1 MRRILLSFA
10 FVLMAFATLA
20 QTEPLWLR
28 YPAISPDGNF
38 IVFSYKG
45 DLYKVSS
52 KGGTAI
58 PLTIHS
64 AYDFRPVWSHDGKS
78 IAFASDRFGNFDV
91 YLMSANGGQPTRL
104 TYNSASDLP
113 TGFSPDD
120 SKVIFT
126 TNRHDLAVSAR
137 FPIDGIF
144 RKLYEVPVKGGR
156 SVMINQAG
164 MDYAT
169 YNNSG
174 SQLIFEDVKGYEDP
188 WRKHHTSSV
197 TRDIW
202 LYDGK
207 SKSYTKLSDF
217 NGEDREPVFSADGKK
232 FFWLSEADGT
242 LNVYE
247 KPIAGGTA
255 KQLTTFKKNP
265 VRFLTVSNNNTLCF
279 TYDGSIY
286 TMAPDGKPS
295 KLNVQI
301 LTEDGNNSDKVKP
314 VTSGTEMDLSPD
326 GKQIAFVY
334 RGEIFVT
341 SVEGNFTKRIT
352 NTPYQERSVTWGKD
366 GRSLYY
372 AAEHDGTGWDIMKT
386 SIERKEEPYFF
397 NATVLK
403 TEKVIQT
410 DLDEFQPLVSPD
422 GKKIAYL
429 EERNTLK
436 VYDMDK
442 GKSTT
447 IIPKGQ
453 NFSYADGDQ
462 SYTWSPD
469 SRYLAADDSRGYYN
483 GGGVVVFDVND
494 PGKGVDVTLSGFG
507 TGGMDWGLNGKALL
521 WITSKN
527 GKQPLAYQGARE
539 VDIYATFFDK
549 ELYDEFNLNKDE
561 YDLLKG
567 KKDTVKSKEK
577 DSSLEKKI
585 KEPFKMDFTNL
596 DTREVRLTPG
606 SMNLSSYALSPK
618 GDKLYVLARFE
629 KGYDLWQIDTR
640 TKEIKSL
647 AKLGSGYAAMQPSR
661 DGKFLVVM
669 ANGRLSKIDVNSG
682 KMEPISI
689 KSEMVV
695 DEAGERD
702 YILHHAWRQVLKK
715 FYDPTIHG
723 IDWKGYEKTYAKF
736 LPYINNNYD
745 FRELLSEMLGEL
757 NASHTGGRYRPQ
769 FTNPD
774 ETAALGLLIDDTKG
788 GNGLWI
794 DEVIAGGPLDKADS
808 KVRAGQ
814 TIIAIDGNN
823 ITANEDWAIY
833 LNRKKD
839 QNVLLT
845 IKDANGKTFE
855 EVMKPIS
862 TGEENGLLY
871 DRWRKKMAD
880 MVDKL
885 SNGKVGYVHV
895 QSMND
900 ASYRNVY
907 DEVLGKNRGKEALI
921 VDTRFNGGGWLHEDL
936 TTFLSGKDYV
946 KFIPYGVTPVA
957 GGEPANKWS
966 KPSCVVMNE
975 ANYSDAHVFPY
986 AYKAKGLGKL
996 IGMPVAGTGT
1006 AVWWETQIDPTMVFG
1021 IPMIA
1026 VIGLKENRPLENM
1039 QLEPDIKV
1047 NNDYNKILKGED
1059 QQIGTAVKEMLKEA
1073 AAAK

>member
-1 MRRILLSFA
+1 MRKFIFSVC
-10 FVLMAFATLA
+10 FVLVAFIASA

-45 DLYKVSS
+45 DLYKVPA
-52 KGGTAI
+52 KGGTAV
-58 PLTIHS
+58 PLTIHP
-64 AYDFRPVWSHDGKS
+64 AYDTRPVWSHDGKW

-91 YLMSANGGQPTRL
+91 YVISANGGEPTRL
-104 TYNSASDLP
+104 TFNSASDIP
-113 TGFSPDD
+113 QDFSPDN
-120 SKVIFT
+120 SKVIFS
-126 TNRHDLAVSAR
+126 TNRHDLAQSAR

-144 RKLYEVPVKGGR
+144 RKLFEVPVNGGG
-156 SVMINQAG
+156 SLLINQAG
-164 MDYAT
+164 TDYAK
-169 YNNSG
+169 YSPDGNAI
-174 SQLIFEDVKGYEDP
+174 IFEDIKGYEDP

-202 LYDGK
+202 LYNGK
-207 SKSYTKLSDF
+207 SNNYSKLTSF
-217 NGEDREPVFSADGKK
+217 NGEDREPVFSNDGKN
-232 FFWLSEADGT
+232 FYWLSEASGT
-242 LNVYE
+242 LNIYE
-247 KPIAGGTA
+247 QPVSGGSP
-255 KQLTTFKKNP
+255 KQLTQFRTNP
-265 VRFLTVSNNNTLCF
+265 VRHLSISGNNTLCF
-279 TYDGSIY
+279 TYDGRIY
-286 TMAPDGKPS
+286 TMQPNGQPA

-301 LTEDGNNSDKVKP
+301 LTENGGNADKVQP

-326 GKQIAFVY
+326 GKQVAFVY
-334 RGEIFVT
+334 RGEVFVT

-352 NTPYQERSVTWGKD
+352 NTPYQERSVSFSKD
-366 GRSLYY
+366 GRSIYY
-372 AAEHDGTGWDIMKT
+372 AAEHEGTGWDIMKT
-386 SIERKEEPYFF
+386 SIERKEEPFFF

-436 VYDMDK
+436 VFDIDK

-462 SYTWSPD
+462 NYTWSPD
-469 SRYLAADDSRGYYN
+469 SRYIAAQDSRGYYN
-483 GGGVVVFDVND
+483 SDGVVVFDVNNPENGTD
-494 PGKGVDVTLSGFG
+494 ITLSGFG

-521 WITSKN
+521 WVTSKY

-549 ELYDEFNLNKDE
+549 ETYDEFNLNKDE
-561 YDLLKG
+561 YDLLKE
-567 KKDTVKSKEK
+567 KKDTSKAKEK
-577 DSSLEKKI
+577 DSALVKKI

-596 DTREVRLTPG
+596 ETREVRLTP
-606 SMNLSSYALSPK
+606 SSINMSSYALSPK
-618 GDKLYVLARFE
+618 GDKLFVLARFE
-629 KGYDLWQIDTR
+629 KGFDLWQIDTR
-640 TKEIKSL
+640 SKEIKSL
-647 AKLGSGYAAMQPSR
+647 AKLGAGFASMQQSR
-661 DGKFLVVM
+661 DGKFLVVV
-669 ANGRLSKIDVNSG
+669 ANGRLSKVDVNTG
-682 KMEPISI
+682 KMEPISV
-689 KSEMVV
+689 KSEMVI

-702 YILHHAWRQVLKK
+702 YIFHHAWRQVQKK
-715 FYDPTIHG
+715 FYDPKIHG
-723 IDWKGYEKTYAKF
+723 IDWKGYEKTYEKF
-736 LPYINNNYD
+736 LPFINNNYD

-757 NASHTGGRYRPQ
+757 NASHTGGRFRPK
-769 FTNPD
+769 FENPD
-774 ETAALGLLIDDTKG
+774 ETAALGLLFDESKG
-788 GNGLWI
+788 GNGLLI
-794 DEVIAGGPLDKADS
+794 TEVIPGGPLDKAES
-808 KVRAGQ
+808 KIRAGQ

-823 ITANEDWAIY
+823 ITAANDWAIY

-839 QNVLLT
+839 QNILLT
-845 IKDANGKTFE
+845 VKDAAGKTFE
-855 EVMKPIS
+855 EVVKPIS
-862 TGEENGLLY
+862 MGEENGLLY
-871 DRWRKKMAD
+871 KRWTKMMTD

-885 SNGKVGYVHV
+885 SGGKVGYVHV

-907 DEVLGKNRGKEALI
+907 DEVLGKNKGKEALI

-936 TTFLSGKDYV
+936 TTFLSGKEYI
-946 KFIPYGVTPVA
+946 KFVPYGVKPVA
-957 GGEPANKWS
+957 GGEPANKWD

-986 AYKAKGLGKL
+986 AYRAKGIGKL

-1047 NNDYNKILKGED
+1047 ANDYNKILSGED
-1059 QQIGTAVKEMLKEA
+1059 QQIEAAVKEMLKEA
-1073 AAAK
+1073 GN

>member
-1 MRRILLSFA
+1 MRKSILFLVFAIMSFM
-10 FVLMAFATLA
+10 VSA
-20 QTEPLWLR
+20 QNEPLWLR
-28 YPAISPDGNF
+28 YPAISPDGNT

-45 DLYKVSS
+45 DLYKVPS

-58 PLTIHS
+58 PLTIHP
-64 AYDFRPVWSHDGKS
+64 AYDTRPVWSHDGKN

-91 YLMSANGGQPTRL
+91 YIISANGGEPVRL
-104 TYNSASDLP
+104 TYNSASDIP
-113 TGFSPDD
+113 VDFSPDN

-126 TNRHDLAVSAR
+126 TNRHDLAQSAR

-144 RKLYEVPVKGGR
+144 RKLYEVPTKGGR
-156 SVMINQAG
+156 SVMINEAG
-164 MDYAT
+164 MDYAN
-169 YNNSG
+169 YSPDG
-174 SQLIFEDVKGYEDP
+174 KELIFEDIKGYEDP

-202 LYDGK
+202 LYDNK
-207 SKSYTKLSDF
+207 SGSYTKLSTF
-217 NGEDREPVFSADGKK
+217 KGEDREPKFSNDGKS
-232 FFWLSEADGT
+232 FYWLNEESGN
-242 LNVYE
+242 LNVYK
-247 KPIAGGTA
+247 KPLNGGTA
-255 KQLTTFKKNP
+255 TQLTQFKTNP
-265 VRFLTVSNNNTLCF
+265 VRHLSVSDNNLLCF
-279 TYDGSIY
+279 TNDGSIY
-286 TMAPDGKPS
+286 TLASNGQPQKV
-295 KLNVQI
+295 KIQI
-301 LTEDGNNSDKVKP
+301 LTENNNTNNNVQQ
-314 VTSGTEMDLSPD
+314 VTSGTEMELSQD

-334 RGEIFVT
+334 RGDVFVT

-352 NTPYQERSVTWGKD
+352 NTPYQERTVSFSKD
-366 GRSLYY
+366 GRTIYY
-372 AAEHDGTGWDIMKT
+372 AAEHEGTGWDIMKT
-386 SIERKEEPYFF
+386 SIDRKEEPYFF
-397 NATVLK
+397 NATVLN
-403 TEKVIQT
+403 TGKVVQT
-410 DLDEFQPLVSPD
+410 DLDEFQPVVSPD

-442 GKSTT
+442 NKSTT

-469 SRYLAADDSRGYYN
+469 SRYVAAEDSRGYYN
-483 GGGVVVFDVND
+483 GGGIVVFDVND
-494 PGKGVDVTLSGFG
+494 PGKGTDITLSGFG

-539 VDIYATFFDK
+539 MDIYATFFDK
-549 ELYDEFNLNKDE
+549 ETYDEFMLSKDE
-561 YDLLKG
+561 YELRSSN
-567 KKDTVKSKEK
+567 KDTSKDKQK
-577 DSSLEKKI
+577 DSALVKKI
-585 KEPFKMDFTNL
+585 KEPFKMDFSNL
-596 DTREVRLTPG
+596 DTREVRLTP
-606 SMNLSSYALSPK
+606 SAINLSSYAISPK
-618 GDKLYVLARFE
+618 GDKLFVLARFE
-629 KGYDLWQIDTR
+629 KGFDLWQIDTR

-647 AKLGSGYAAMQPSR
+647 AKLGAGYANMQQSK

-669 ANGRLSKIDVNSG
+669 ANGRLSKVDVNTG

-689 KSEMVV
+689 NSEMVV
-695 DEAGERD
+695 DEAAERN
-702 YILHHAWRQVLKK
+702 YIFHHAWRQVQKK

-723 IDWKGYEKTYAKF
+723 IDWKGYEKTYEKF

-757 NASHTGGRYRPQ
+757 NASHTGGRFRPN
-769 FTNPD
+769 FKNPD
-774 ETAALGLLIDDTKG
+774 ETAALGLIIDESKG
-788 GNGLWI
+788 GNGLLI
-794 DEVIAGGPLDKADS
+794 QEVIAGGPLDKAES
-808 KVRAGQ
+808 KIKAGQ
-814 TIIAIDGNN
+814 TITAIDGNA
-823 ITANEDWAIY
+823 ITADKDWAIY

-839 QNVLLT
+839 QNILLT
-845 IKDANGKTFE
+845 VKDANGKTFD

-862 TGEENGLLY
+862 MGEENGLLY
-871 DRWRKKMAD
+871 KRWTKLMTD

-885 SNGKVGYVHV
+885 SGGKVGYVHV
-895 QSMND
+895 QAMND

-936 TTFLSGKDYV
+936 TTFLSGKEYI
-946 KFIPYGVTPVA
+946 KFIPYGVKPVA
-957 GGEPANKWS
+957 GGEPANKWA

-986 AYKAKGLGKL
+986 AYKAKGIGKL

-1047 NNDYNKILKGED
+1047 RNEYNKILTGED
-1059 QQIGTAVKEMLKEA
+1059 QQIETAVKEMLKEA

>member
-1 MRRILLSFA
+1 MKKIIFSIC
-10 FVLMAFATLA
+10 FVLATLIASA

-45 DLYKVSS
+45 DLYKVPS
-52 KGGTAI
+52 KGGTAV
-58 PLTIHS
+58 PLTIHP
-64 AYDFRPVWSHDGKS
+64 AYDTRPVWSHDGKK

-91 YLMSANGGQPTRL
+91 YVISADGGEPTRL
-104 TYNSASDLP
+104 TFNSASDIP
-113 TGFSPDD
+113 QDFSADN
-120 SKVIFT
+120 SKVIFS
-126 TNRHDLAVSAR
+126 TNRHDLSRSAR

-144 RKLYEVPVKGGR
+144 RKLFEVPVKGGR
-156 SVMINQAG
+156 SVLINEAG
-164 MDYAT
+164 TDYAK
-169 YNNSG
+169 YSPDG
-174 SQLIFEDVKGYEDP
+174 SEIIFEDIKGYEDP

-202 LYDGK
+202 LYNGK
-207 SKSYTKLSDF
+207 ANNYTKLTSF
-217 NGEDREPVFSADGKK
+217 NGEDREPVFSSDGKN
-232 FFWLSEADGT
+232 FYWISEESGT

-247 KPIAGGTA
+247 KPVAGGTA
-255 KQLTTFKKNP
+255 RQLTQFKGNP
-265 VRFLTVSNNNTLCF
+265 VRHLSISGNNTLCF
-279 TYDGSIY
+279 TYNGSIY
-286 TMAPDGKPS
+286 TMTPGSQPV
-295 KLNVQI
+295 KLNLQI
-301 LTEDGNNSDKVKP
+301 LTENSSNSDKVQP
-314 VTSGTEMDLSPD
+314 VTSGTEMELSPD

-334 RGEIFVT
+334 RGEVFVT
-341 SVEGNFTKRIT
+341 SVEGSFTKRIT
-352 NTPYQERSVTWGKD
+352 NTPFQERSVSFSKD

-372 AAEHDGTGWDIMKT
+372 AAEHEGTGWDIMKT
-386 SIERKEEPYFF
+386 SIERKEEPFFF

-403 TEKVIQT
+403 TEKVIET
-410 DLDEFQPLVSPD
+410 NLDEFQPVISPD

-436 VYDMDK
+436 VFDIDK
-442 GKSTT
+442 NKTTT

-453 NFSYADGDQ
+453 NFSYSDGDQ
-462 SYTWSPD
+462 NYTWSPD
-469 SRYLAADDSRGYYN
+469 SRYLAAQDSRGYYTSD
-483 GGGVVVFDVND
+483 GVVVFDVNN
-494 PGKGVDVTLSGFG
+494 PGKGTDITLSGFG
-507 TGGMDWGLNGKALL
+507 TGGMQWGMNGKALL
-521 WITSKN
+521 WITSKY

-539 VDIYATFFDK
+539 VDVYATFFDK
-549 ELYDEFNLNKDE
+549 DAYDQFKLSKDEFDLKKEEKDTTKKNSKDTTLNK
-561 YDLLKG
+561 
-567 KKDTVKSKEK
+567 KD
-577 DSSLEKKI
+577 
-585 KEPFKMDFTNL
+585 KEPFNPDFANL
-596 DTREVRLTPG
+596 DSREVRLTPG
-606 SMNLSSYALSPK
+606 SVNLGGYALSPK
-618 GDKLYVLARFE
+618 GDKLFVLAQFE

-647 AKLGSGYAAMQPSR
+647 AKLGAGFAAIQQSN
-661 DGKFLVVM
+661 DGKFLIVM
-669 ANGRLSKIDVNSG
+669 ANGRLSKVDVNTG

-702 YILHHAWRQVLKK
+702 YIFHHAWRQVLKK

-723 IDWKGYEKTYAKF
+723 IDWKGYEKTYERF
-736 LPYINNNYD
+736 LPFINNNYD

-774 ETAALGLLIDDTKG
+774 ETAALGLLFDESKR
-788 GNGLWI
+788 GNGLVI
-794 DEVIAGGPLDKADS
+794 NEVIAGGPLDKAES

-814 TIIAIDGNN
+814 TIMAIDGNN
-823 ITANEDWAIY
+823 ITDANDWAIY

-845 IKDANGKTFE
+845 VRGTDGKTFD
-855 EVMKPIS
+855 EVVKPIS
-862 TGEENGLLY
+862 LGEENGLLY
-871 DRWRKKMAD
+871 KRWTKKMED
-880 MVDKL
+880 MVNKL

-895 QSMND
+895 QAMND

-907 DEVLGKNRGKEALI
+907 DEVLGKNRDKEALI

-936 TTFLSGKDYV
+936 TTFLSGKEYIRYV
-946 KFIPYGVTPVA
+946 PYGVKPVA
-957 GGEPANKWS
+957 GGEPADKWD

-986 AYKAKGLGKL
+986 AYRAKGIGKL

-1047 NNDYNKILKGED
+1047 EDDYNKILTGED
-1059 QQIGTAVKEMLKEA
+1059 QQIEAAVKEMLKEA
-1073 AAAK
+1073 GK

>member
-1 MRRILLSFA
+1 MRKFIFSVC
-10 FVLMAFATLA
+10 FVLVAFIASA

-45 DLYKVSS
+45 DLYKVPA
-52 KGGTAI
+52 KGGTAV
-58 PLTIHS
+58 PLTIHP
-64 AYDFRPVWSHDGKS
+64 AYDTRPVWSHDGKW

-91 YLMSANGGQPTRL
+91 YVISANGGEPTRL
-104 TYNSASDLP
+104 TFNSASDIP
-113 TGFSPDD
+113 QDFSPDN
-120 SKVIFT
+120 SKVIFS
-126 TNRHDLAVSAR
+126 TNRHDLAQSAR

-144 RKLYEVPVKGGR
+144 RKLFEVPVNGGG
-156 SVMINQAG
+156 SLLINQAG
-164 MDYAT
+164 TDYAK
-169 YNNSG
+169 YSPDGNAI
-174 SQLIFEDVKGYEDP
+174 IFEDIKGYEDP

-202 LYDGK
+202 LYNGK
-207 SKSYTKLSDF
+207 SNNYSKLTSF
-217 NGEDREPVFSADGKK
+217 NGEDREPVFSNDGKN
-232 FFWLSEADGT
+232 FYWLSEASGT
-242 LNVYE
+242 LNIYE
-247 KPIAGGTA
+247 QPVSGGSP
-255 KQLTTFKKNP
+255 KQLTQFKTNP
-265 VRFLTVSNNNTLCF
+265 VRHLSISGNNTLCF
-279 TYDGSIY
+279 TYDGRIY
-286 TMAPDGKPS
+286 TMQPNGQPA

-301 LTEDGNNSDKVKP
+301 LTENGGNADKVQP

-326 GKQIAFVY
+326 GKQVAFVY
-334 RGEIFVT
+334 RGEVFVT

-352 NTPYQERSVTWGKD
+352 NTPYQERSVSFSKD
-366 GRSLYY
+366 GRSIYY
-372 AAEHDGTGWDIMKT
+372 AAEHEGTGWDIMKT
-386 SIERKEEPYFF
+386 SIERKEEPFFF

-436 VYDMDK
+436 VFDIDK

-462 SYTWSPD
+462 NYTWSPD
-469 SRYLAADDSRGYYN
+469 SRYIAAQDSRGYYN
-483 GGGVVVFDVND
+483 SDGVVVFDVNNPKNGTD
-494 PGKGVDVTLSGFG
+494 ITLSGFG

-521 WITSKN
+521 WVTSKY

-549 ELYDEFNLNKDE
+549 ETYDEFNLNKDE
-561 YDLLKG
+561 YDLLKE
-567 KKDTVKSKEK
+567 KKDTSKAKEK
-577 DSSLEKKI
+577 DSALVKKI

-596 DTREVRLTPG
+596 ETREVRLTP
-606 SMNLSSYALSPK
+606 SSINMSSYALSPK
-618 GDKLYVLARFE
+618 GDKLFVLARFE
-629 KGYDLWQIDTR
+629 KGFDLWQIDTR
-640 TKEIKSL
+640 SKEIKSL
-647 AKLGSGYAAMQPSR
+647 AKLGAGFASMQQSR
-661 DGKFLVVM
+661 DGKFLVVV
-669 ANGRLSKIDVNSG
+669 ANGRLSKVDVNTG
-682 KMEPISI
+682 KMEPISV
-689 KSEMVV
+689 KSEMVI

-702 YILHHAWRQVLKK
+702 YIFHHAWRQVQKK
-715 FYDPTIHG
+715 FYDPKIHG
-723 IDWKGYEKTYAKF
+723 IDWKGYEKTYEKF
-736 LPYINNNYD
+736 LPFINNNYD

-757 NASHTGGRYRPQ
+757 NASHTGGRFRPK
-769 FTNPD
+769 FENPD
-774 ETAALGLLIDDTKG
+774 ETAALGLLFDESKG
-788 GNGLWI
+788 GNGLLI
-794 DEVIAGGPLDKADS
+794 TEVIPGGPLDKAES
-808 KVRAGQ
+808 KIRAGQ

-823 ITANEDWAIY
+823 ITAANDWAIY

-839 QNVLLT
+839 QNILLT
-845 IKDANGKTFE
+845 VKDAAGKTFE
-855 EVMKPIS
+855 EVVKPIS
-862 TGEENGLLY
+862 MGEENGLLY
-871 DRWRKKMAD
+871 KRWTKMMTD

-885 SNGKVGYVHV
+885 SGGKVGYVHV

-907 DEVLGKNRGKEALI
+907 DEVLGKNKGKEALI

-936 TTFLSGKDYV
+936 TTFLSGKEYI
-946 KFIPYGVTPVA
+946 KFVPYGVKPVA
-957 GGEPANKWS
+957 GGEPANKWD

-986 AYKAKGLGKL
+986 AYRAKGIGKL

-1047 NNDYNKILKGED
+1047 ANDYNKILSGED
-1059 QQIGTAVKEMLKEA
+1059 QQIEAAVKEMLKEA
-1073 AAAK
+1073 GN

>member
-1 MRRILLSFA
+1 MRKFIFSVC
-10 FVLMAFATLA
+10 FVLVAFIASA

-45 DLYKVSS
+45 DLYKVPA
-52 KGGTAI
+52 KGGTAV
-58 PLTIHS
+58 PLTIHP
-64 AYDFRPVWSHDGKS
+64 AYDTRPVWSHDGKW

-91 YLMSANGGQPTRL
+91 YVISANGGEPTRL
-104 TYNSASDLP
+104 TFNSASDIP
-113 TGFSPDD
+113 QDFSPDN
-120 SKVIFT
+120 SKVIFS
-126 TNRHDLAVSAR
+126 TNRHDLAQSAR

-144 RKLYEVPVKGGR
+144 RKLFEVPVNGGR
-156 SVMINQAG
+156 SLLINQAG
-164 MDYAT
+164 TDYAK
-169 YNNSG
+169 YSPDGNAI
-174 SQLIFEDVKGYEDP
+174 IFEDIKGYEDP

-202 LYDGK
+202 LYNGK
-207 SKSYTKLSDF
+207 SNNYSKLTSF
-217 NGEDREPVFSADGKK
+217 NGEDREPVFSNDGKN
-232 FFWLSEADGT
+232 FYWLSEASGT
-242 LNVYE
+242 LNIYE
-247 KPIAGGTA
+247 QPVSGGSP
-255 KQLTTFKKNP
+255 KQLTQFRTNP
-265 VRFLTVSNNNTLCF
+265 VRHLSISGNNTLCF
-279 TYDGSIY
+279 TYDGRIY
-286 TMAPDGKPS
+286 TMQPNGQPA

-301 LTEDGNNSDKVKP
+301 LTENGGNADKVQP

-326 GKQIAFVY
+326 GKQVAFVY
-334 RGEIFVT
+334 RGEVFVT

-352 NTPYQERSVTWGKD
+352 NTPYQERSVSFSKD
-366 GRSLYY
+366 GRSIYY
-372 AAEHDGTGWDIMKT
+372 AAEHEGTGWDIMKT
-386 SIERKEEPYFF
+386 SIERKEEPFFF

-436 VYDMDK
+436 VFDIDK

-462 SYTWSPD
+462 NYTWSPD
-469 SRYLAADDSRGYYN
+469 SRYIAAQDSRGYYN
-483 GGGVVVFDVND
+483 SDGVVVFDVNNPENGTD
-494 PGKGVDVTLSGFG
+494 ITLSGFG

-521 WITSKN
+521 WVTSKY

-549 ELYDEFNLNKDE
+549 ETYDEFNLNKDE
-561 YDLLKG
+561 YDLLKE
-567 KKDTVKSKEK
+567 KKDTSKAKEK
-577 DSSLEKKI
+577 DSALVKKI

-596 DTREVRLTPG
+596 ETREVRLTP
-606 SMNLSSYALSPK
+606 SSINMSSYALSPK

-629 KGYDLWQIDTR
+629 KGFDLWQIDTR

-647 AKLGSGYAAMQPSR
+647 AKLGAGFASMQQSR
-661 DGKFLVVM
+661 DGKFLVVV
-669 ANGRLSKIDVNSG
+669 ANGRLSKVDVNTG
-682 KMEPISI
+682 KMEPISV
-689 KSEMVV
+689 KSEMVI

-702 YILHHAWRQVLKK
+702 YIFHHAWRQVQKK
-715 FYDPTIHG
+715 FYDPKIHG
-723 IDWKGYEKTYAKF
+723 IDWKGYEKTYEKF
-736 LPYINNNYD
+736 LPFINNNYD

-757 NASHTGGRYRPQ
+757 NASHTGGRFRPK
-769 FTNPD
+769 FENPD
-774 ETAALGLLIDDTKG
+774 ETAALGLLFDESKG
-788 GNGLWI
+788 GNGLLI
-794 DEVIAGGPLDKADS
+794 TEVIPGGPLDKAES
-808 KVRAGQ
+808 KIRAGQ

-823 ITANEDWAIY
+823 ITAANDWAIY

-839 QNVLLT
+839 QNILLT
-845 IKDANGKTFE
+845 VKDAAGKTFE
-855 EVMKPIS
+855 EVVKPIS
-862 TGEENGLLY
+862 MGEENGLLY
-871 DRWRKKMAD
+871 KRWTKMMTD

-885 SNGKVGYVHV
+885 SGGKVGYVHV

-907 DEVLGKNRGKEALI
+907 DEVLGKNKGKEALI

-936 TTFLSGKDYV
+936 TTFLSGKEYI
-946 KFIPYGVTPVA
+946 KFVPYGVKPVA
-957 GGEPANKWS
+957 GGEPANKWD

-986 AYKAKGLGKL
+986 AYRAKGIGKL

-1047 NNDYNKILKGED
+1047 ANDYNKILSGED
-1059 QQIGTAVKEMLKEA
+1059 QQIEAAVKEMLKEA
-1073 AAAK
+1073 GN

>member
-1 MRRILLSFA
+1 MRKFIFSVC
-10 FVLMAFATLA
+10 FVLVAFIASA

-45 DLYKVSS
+45 DLYKVPA
-52 KGGTAI
+52 KGGTAV
-58 PLTIHS
+58 PLTIHP
-64 AYDFRPVWSHDGKS
+64 AYDTRPVWSHDGKW

-91 YLMSANGGQPTRL
+91 YVISANGGEPTRL
-104 TYNSASDLP
+104 TFNSASDIP
-113 TGFSPDD
+113 QDFSPDN
-120 SKVIFT
+120 SKVIFS
-126 TNRHDLAVSAR
+126 TNRHDLAQSAR

-144 RKLYEVPVKGGR
+144 RKLFEVPVNGGR
-156 SVMINQAG
+156 SLLINQAG
-164 MDYAT
+164 TDYAK
-169 YNNSG
+169 YSPDGNAI
-174 SQLIFEDVKGYEDP
+174 IFEDIKGYEDP

-202 LYDGK
+202 LYNGK
-207 SKSYTKLSDF
+207 SNNYSKLTSF
-217 NGEDREPVFSADGKK
+217 NGEDREPVFSNDGKN
-232 FFWLSEADGT
+232 FYWLSEASGT
-242 LNVYE
+242 LNIYE
-247 KPIAGGTA
+247 QPVSGGSP
-255 KQLTTFKKNP
+255 KQLTQFKTNP
-265 VRFLTVSNNNTLCF
+265 VRHLSISGNNTLCF
-279 TYDGSIY
+279 TYDGRIY
-286 TMAPDGKPS
+286 TMQPNGQPA

-301 LTEDGNNSDKVKP
+301 LTENGGNADKVQP

-326 GKQIAFVY
+326 GKQVAFVY
-334 RGEIFVT
+334 RGEVFVT

-352 NTPYQERSVTWGKD
+352 NTPYQERSVSFSKD
-366 GRSLYY
+366 GRSIYY
-372 AAEHDGTGWDIMKT
+372 AAEHEGTGWDIMKT
-386 SIERKEEPYFF
+386 SIERKEEPFFF

-436 VYDMDK
+436 VFDIDK

-462 SYTWSPD
+462 NYTWSPD
-469 SRYLAADDSRGYYN
+469 SRYIAAQDSRGYYN
-483 GGGVVVFDVND
+483 SDGVVVFDVNNPENGTD
-494 PGKGVDVTLSGFG
+494 ITLSGFG

-521 WITSKN
+521 WVTSKY

-549 ELYDEFNLNKDE
+549 ETYDEFNLNKDE
-561 YDLLKG
+561 YDLLKE
-567 KKDTVKSKEK
+567 KKDTSKAKQK
-577 DSSLEKKI
+577 DSALVKKI

-596 DTREVRLTPG
+596 ETREVRLTP
-606 SMNLSSYALSPK
+606 SSINMSSYALSPK
-618 GDKLYVLARFE
+618 GDKLFVLARFE
-629 KGYDLWQIDTR
+629 KGFDLWQIDTR

-647 AKLGSGYAAMQPSR
+647 AKLGAGFASMQQSR
-661 DGKFLVVM
+661 DGKFLVVV
-669 ANGRLSKIDVNSG
+669 ANGRLSKVDVNTG
-682 KMEPISI
+682 KMEPISV
-689 KSEMVV
+689 KSEMVI

-702 YILHHAWRQVLKK
+702 YIFHHAWRQVQKK
-715 FYDPTIHG
+715 FYDPKIHG
-723 IDWKGYEKTYAKF
+723 IDWKGYEKTYEKF
-736 LPYINNNYD
+736 LPFINNNYD

-757 NASHTGGRYRPQ
+757 NASHTGGRFRPK
-769 FTNPD
+769 FENPD
-774 ETAALGLLIDDTKG
+774 ETAALGLLFDESKG
-788 GNGLWI
+788 GNGLLI
-794 DEVIAGGPLDKADS
+794 TEVIPGGPLDKAES
-808 KVRAGQ
+808 KIRAGQ

-823 ITANEDWAIY
+823 ITAANDWAIY

-839 QNVLLT
+839 QNILLT
-845 IKDANGKTFE
+845 VKDAAGKTFE
-855 EVMKPIS
+855 VVVKPIS
-862 TGEENGLLY
+862 MGEENGLLY
-871 DRWRKKMAD
+871 KRWTKMMTD

-885 SNGKVGYVHV
+885 SGGKVGYVHV

-907 DEVLGKNRGKEALI
+907 DEVLGKNKGKEALI

-936 TTFLSGKDYV
+936 TTFLSGKEYI
-946 KFIPYGVTPVA
+946 KFVPYGVKPVA
-957 GGEPANKWS
+957 GGEPANKWD

-986 AYKAKGLGKL
+986 AYKTKGLGKL

-1047 NNDYNKILKGED
+1047 ANDYNKILTGED
-1059 QQIGTAVKEMLKEA
+1059 QQIEAAVKEMLKEA
-1073 AAAK
+1073 GK

>member
-1 MRRILLSFA
+1 MRKSILFLVFAIMSFM
-10 FVLMAFATLA
+10 VSA
-20 QTEPLWLR
+20 QNEPLWLR
-28 YPAISPDGNF
+28 YPAISPDGNT

-45 DLYKVSS
+45 DLYKVPS

-58 PLTIHS
+58 PLTIHP
-64 AYDFRPVWSHDGKS
+64 AYDTRPVWSHDGKN

-91 YLMSANGGQPTRL
+91 YIISANGGEPVRL
-104 TYNSASDLP
+104 TYNSASDIP
-113 TGFSPDD
+113 VDFSPDN

-126 TNRHDLAVSAR
+126 TNRHDLAQSAR

-144 RKLYEVPVKGGR
+144 RKLYEVPTKGGR
-156 SVMINQAG
+156 SVMINEAG
-164 MDYAT
+164 MDYAN
-169 YNNSG
+169 YSPDG
-174 SQLIFEDVKGYEDP
+174 KELIFEDIKGYEDP

-202 LYDGK
+202 LYDNK
-207 SKSYTKLSDF
+207 SGSYTKLSTF
-217 NGEDREPVFSADGKK
+217 EGEDREPKFSNDGKS
-232 FFWLSEADGT
+232 FYWLNEESGN
-242 LNVYE
+242 LNVYK
-247 KPIAGGTA
+247 KPLNGGTA
-255 KQLTTFKKNP
+255 TQLTQFKTNP
-265 VRFLTVSNNNTLCF
+265 VRHLSVSDNNLLCF
-279 TYDGSIY
+279 TNDGSIY
-286 TMAPDGKPS
+286 TLASNGQPQKV
-295 KLNVQI
+295 KIQI
-301 LTEDGNNSDKVKP
+301 LTENNNTNNNVQQ
-314 VTSGTEMDLSPD
+314 VTSGTEMELSQD

-334 RGEIFVT
+334 RGDVFVT

-352 NTPYQERSVTWGKD
+352 NTPYQERTVSFSKD
-366 GRSLYY
+366 GRTIYY
-372 AAEHDGTGWDIMKT
+372 AAEHEGTGWDIMKT
-386 SIERKEEPYFF
+386 SIDRKEEPYFF
-397 NATVLK
+397 NATVLN
-403 TEKVIQT
+403 TGKVVQT
-410 DLDEFQPLVSPD
+410 DLDEFQPVVSPD

-442 GKSTT
+442 NKSTT

-469 SRYLAADDSRGYYN
+469 SRYVAAEDSRGYYN
-483 GGGVVVFDVND
+483 GGGIVVFDVND
-494 PGKGVDVTLSGFG
+494 PGKGTDITLSGFG

-539 VDIYATFFDK
+539 MDIYATFFDK
-549 ELYDEFNLNKDE
+549 ETYDEFMLSKDE
-561 YDLLKG
+561 YELRSSN
-567 KKDTVKSKEK
+567 KDTSKDKQK
-577 DSSLEKKI
+577 DSALVKKI
-585 KEPFKMDFTNL
+585 KEPFKMDFSNL
-596 DTREVRLTPG
+596 DTREVRLTP
-606 SMNLSSYALSPK
+606 SAINLSSYAISPK
-618 GDKLYVLARFE
+618 GDKLFVLARFE
-629 KGYDLWQIDTR
+629 KGFDLWQIDTR

-647 AKLGSGYAAMQPSR
+647 AKLGAGYANMQPSK

-669 ANGRLSKIDVNSG
+669 ANGRLSKVDANTG

-689 KSEMVV
+689 NSEMVV
-695 DEAGERD
+695 DEAAERS
-702 YILHHAWRQVLKK
+702 YIFHHAWRQVQKK

-723 IDWKGYEKTYAKF
+723 IDWKGYEKTYEKF

-757 NASHTGGRYRPQ
+757 NASHTGGRFRPN
-769 FTNPD
+769 FKNPD
-774 ETAALGLLIDDTKG
+774 ETAALGLIIDESKG
-788 GNGLWI
+788 GNGLLI
-794 DEVIAGGPLDKADS
+794 QEVIAGGPLDKAES
-808 KVRAGQ
+808 KIKAGQ
-814 TIIAIDGNN
+814 TITAIDGNA
-823 ITANEDWAIY
+823 ITSDKDWAIY

-839 QNVLLT
+839 QNILLT
-845 IKDANGKTFE
+845 VKDANGKTFD

-862 TGEENGLLY
+862 MGEENGLLY
-871 DRWRKKMAD
+871 KRWTKLMTD

-885 SNGKVGYVHV
+885 SGGKVGYVHV
-895 QSMND
+895 QAMND

-936 TTFLSGKDYV
+936 TTFLSGKEYI
-946 KFIPYGVTPVA
+946 KFIPYGVKPVA
-957 GGEPANKWS
+957 GGEPANKWA

-986 AYKAKGLGKL
+986 AYKAKGIGKL

-1047 NNDYNKILKGED
+1047 RNDYNKILTGED
-1059 QQIGTAVKEMLKEA
+1059 QQIETAVKEMLKEA